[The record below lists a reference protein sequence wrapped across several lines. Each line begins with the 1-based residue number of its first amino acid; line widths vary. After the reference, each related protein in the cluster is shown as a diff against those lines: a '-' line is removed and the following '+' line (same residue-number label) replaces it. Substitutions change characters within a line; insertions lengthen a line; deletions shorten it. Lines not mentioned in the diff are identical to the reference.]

1 MQCHAWARRRA
12 SPSNLIVAQGSVVE
26 VLREPGDAQTAPPAF
41 ANVLDFVLTWNL
53 RKKHLRSVK
62 NHISSTFRT
71 TCRKLH
77 GGWVYSACNQA
88 PHCTSIVNRY
98 RYKLTPQAIAMSD
111 RLVSLRNSARLQD
124 VPGVHSGRQ
133 KSASLLTP
141 QAIASL
147 TSLDGFIVQARG
159 ACRQGCLCLSKSA
172 YANAAR
178 E

>member
-1 MQCHAWARRRA
+1 
-12 SPSNLIVAQGSVVE
+12 
-26 VLREPGDAQTAPPAF
+26 
-41 ANVLDFVLTWNL
+41 
-53 RKKHLRSVK
+53 
-62 NHISSTFRT
+62 
-71 TCRKLH
+71 
-77 GGWVYSACNQA
+77 
-88 PHCTSIVNRY
+88 
-98 RYKLTPQAIAMSD
+98 MSD